1 MLVHYAASLKDQGTE
16 YMRQA
21 AEAKLYATE
30 ASTWVCHEAVQI
42 LGGYGYIREYHVER
56 HFRDARVTEIFEGTS
71 EIQRIVIAR
80 QLFKEAA
87 QGVGA

>member
-1 MLVHYAASLKDQGTE
+1 
-16 YMRQA
+16 
-21 AEAKLYATE
+21 
-30 ASTWVCHEAVQI
+30 
-42 LGGYGYIREYHVER
+42 VER